1 MVLKSSS
8 SANNNVV
15 EKYPVKIIGKVFS
28 DPAIA
33 MLSVTEV
40 GAFTVLANHL
50 LRNGQHSIH
59 LDDALEVLQVH
70 GMAQDAAGFT
80 LKALKVRG
88 IIDMTASGKCQI
100 HSVHAAIES
109 GKRELD
115 ARKTA
120 WAIRAQS
127 TQTEADPQ
135 VVVQPESVEQ
145 NTDVKEVKPETH
157 PLVEKARREAAP
169 EVEAKVTEKKAA
181 SNDVRISDSINDT
194 SEVAVVI
201 PCKTGVFAHVT
212 KDYVESLKKLYPG
225 VDVQRELMLAAK
237 WCVDNDERKKT
248 VKGVRRFMSTWL
260 GNAMQA
266 RSIQMAV
273 SASAKTGSFG
283 NGKDVSR
290 PIEVKDLNDGLDF
303 VSQ

>member
-59 LDDALEVLQVH
+59 MDDAVEVLQVH

-88 IIDMTASGKCQI
+88 IIDITTSGKCQI

-120 WAIRAQS
+120 WAIRAQN
-127 TQTEADPQ
+127 TQ
-135 VVVQPESVEQ
+135 VVTEQQVYIESEATQ
-145 NTDVKEVKPETH
+145 ERESAPETQ
-157 PLVEKARREAAP
+157 PIVEKVRREAAP
-169 EVEAKVTEKKAA
+169 EVEIKVTEKKAG
-181 SNDVRISDSINDT
+181 SNDVRISDSNNDT

-201 PCKTGVFAHVT
+201 PCKAGVSAHIT

-260 GNAMQA
+260 NNAMQA